1 MTKLPIKWDNNPE
14 DVTPPPPKRKRK
26 PKAEAAPE
34 NSITTDARGFV
45 GGYFKPLGWDT
56 EARAQ
61 RFYFY
66 SKTSNAILAFT
77 TGKFTKQHVTALAP
91 LEFWDHEVYAK
102 SENISN
108 ILVQLCNKAGY
119 FDLQNIRGRGAWKE
133 SDRVIFHSGMQLL
146 SEKIRFNLGSIETE
160 FTYEMRKNIRIPIE
174 SSMDR
179 IECSLLTKILS
190 SLNWQTEADGKML
203 AGWVAIAPICGA
215 LSWRPHCWITGPRG
229 NGKTYVLEQIIHQV
243 LGEFSINA
251 QGTAATEAAIRQKLN
266 SDAMPVTIDESE
278 GNDENA
284 ARRMQEVIAL
294 ARAGS
299 SEKSPAIPKG
309 GRDGK
314 ATDYFI
320 RSCFLFVSINPQL
333 VNDSDKRRF
342 TVFEL
347 AKHQDSEKFNILN
360 QKKKEVIKKDF
371 GLRFIARMIN
381 LVPHILQSI
390 AIFTE
395 VIAETINDRAI
406 GDQIGALLGGWW
418 HTWND
423 DIVTIEQAYDESV
436 ELLKMKGLL
445 NQTADLTDEERCLQ
459 TILQNETRIEGD
471 FIGTVTVG
479 ELVEYASEYDPQAKI
494 KQNSANERLMRLGLK
509 VVEDNREKYLLILNT
524 STWVKMILSRTPW
537 AISYSTVLLRHTGAS
552 KRNTTRFSSGL
563 IGRCVQ
569 INLKNVL

>member
-1 MTKLPIKWDNNPE
+1 MKKLPSINWESDQE
-14 DVTPPPPKRKRK
+14 EPPKKRAK
-26 PKAEAAPE
+26 KQKAQPAPG
-34 NSITTDARGFV
+34 NTPTVDQRGFV

-56 EARAQ
+56 ESRAQ

-66 SKTSNAILAFT
+66 SKLSNAILAFST
-77 TGKFTKQHVTALAP
+77 SKFTKQHVVQLAP
-91 LEFWDHEVYAK
+91 IEFWQNESFDK
-102 SENISN
+102 SEYIADYL
-108 ILVQLCNKAGY
+108 ITMCNAVGY
-119 FDLQNIRGRGAWKE
+119 FDLQSIRGRGAWKE
-133 SDRVIFHSGMQLL
+133 SDRIIFHTGMQLL
-146 SEKIRFNLGSIETE
+146 SYKIRYNLGSIDTK

-174 SSMDR
+174 NSMDKL
-179 IECSLLTKILS
+179 ECAKLTRLLS
-190 SLNWQTEADGKML
+190 RLNWNTEADGKLL
-203 AGWVAIAPICGA
+203 AGWLAIAPVCGA

-229 NGKTYVLEQIIHQV
+229 NGKTYVLEQIVHQV

-309 GRDGK
+309 GKDGK
-314 ATDYFI
+314 ATDYFV
-320 RSCFLFVSINPQL
+320 RSCFLMVSINPQL

-342 TVFEL
+342 TIFEL
-347 AKHQDSEKFNILN
+347 AKHSNQDKFKELN
-360 QKKKEVIKKDF
+360 KIKKETITGDF
-371 GLRFIARMIN
+371 GLRFTARMVN
-381 LVPHILQSI
+381 LLPNMLRSI
-390 AIFTE
+390 YIFTE
-395 VIAETINDRAI
+395 AISELVGDRAI
-406 GDQIGALLGGWW
+406 ADQFGALLGGWW

-423 DIVTIEQAYDESV
+423 DVVEPETALDEAGAI
-436 ELLKMKGLL
+436 LHIKGILEDRE
-445 NQTADLTDEERCLQ
+445 DLTDEQRCLQ
-459 TILQNETRIEGD
+459 TILQHETRIEGD

-479 ELVEYASEYDPQAKI
+479 ELVEYASEYEPQAKI
-494 KQNSANERLMRLGLK
+494 KQNAADERLQRLGLRVIEEQK
-509 VVEDNREKYLLILNT
+509 EKYLLILNT
-524 STWVKMILSRTPW
+524 SVFVKQVLSRTPW
-537 AISYSTVLLRHTGAS
+537 AVSYSTVLTRHPGAG

>member
-1 MTKLPIKWDNNPE
+1 
-14 DVTPPPPKRKRK
+14 
-26 PKAEAAPE
+26 
-34 NSITTDARGFV
+34 
-45 GGYFKPLGWDT
+45 
-56 EARAQ
+56 
-61 RFYFY
+61 
-66 SKTSNAILAFT
+66 
-77 TGKFTKQHVTALAP
+77 
-91 LEFWDHEVYAK
+91 
-102 SENISN
+102 
-108 ILVQLCNKAGY
+108 
-119 FDLQNIRGRGAWKE
+119 
-133 SDRVIFHSGMQLL
+133 
-146 SEKIRFNLGSIETE
+146 
-160 FTYEMRKNIRIPIE
+160 
-174 SSMDR
+174 
-179 IECSLLTKILS
+179 
-190 SLNWQTEADGKML
+190 ML
-203 AGWVAIAPICGA
+203 AGWLAISTICGA

-309 GRDGK
+309 GKDGK

-347 AKHQDSEKFNILN
+347 AKHQDAEKFNILN
-360 QKKKEVIKKDF
+360 KKKKEVINKDF
-371 GLRFIARMIN
+371 GVRFIARMVN
-381 LVPHILQSI
+381 LVPNILQSI

-395 VIAETINDRAI
+395 VITEAVGDRAT
-406 GDQIGALLGGWW
+406 GDQFGALLGGWW

-423 DIVTIEQAYDESV
+423 DVVTFEQACEESI

-445 NQTADLTDEERCLQ
+445 NQISDLTDEERCLQ

-494 KQNSANERLMRLGLK
+494 KQNAANERLMRLGLK
-509 VVEDNREKYLLILNT
+509 VVQDNKEKYLLILNT

-537 AISYSTVLLRHTGAS
+537 AISYSTVLLRHKGAE
-552 KRNTTRFSSGL
+552 KKGTTRFAAGL